1 MRYIPNSA
9 EGQQKMLQE
18 IGLNSLEDLLKGIPE
33 SIRLRS
39 PLKIPSAMSEAEILN
54 QFRSYEQQNNS
65 PILSFLG
72 AGVNDHYIP
81 TVIDALIS
89 RGEFLTSYTPYQ
101 AEISQGTLQAI
112 FEFQTFICQLTD
124 MEISNASMYD
134 GSTALAEAV
143 LMAARISQRSR
154 FLLASSVHPEYR
166 AVVDTYMQHQKLQVD
181 LIGFE
186 EDGTVNGAELE
197 AGMGPDVAAIVV
209 QSPNFFGNIERLVKL
224 GDLAHRHGS
233 LLIVAVA
240 EALSLGILSPP
251 GAAGADIICG
261 ECQSL
266 GIPASFGGPHAGFL
280 ATREK
285 FVRNLPGRLAGQ
297 TVDAE
302 GKRGFVLTLSTREQH
317 IRREK
322 ATSNICTNQSLFAL
336 MATIYCS
343 ILGKKGIR
351 EVAAQNVAK
360 TQYGVSELKKVPGL
374 AIRFPGPRFNEVV
387 VRLASSLK
395 QSLTKFY
402 NAKIAPGLPLG
413 RYFPKLDDCLLI
425 SFTETK
431 SKQDIDR
438 LITMLG
444 TV

>member
-1 MRYIPNSA
+1 
-9 EGQQKMLQE
+9 
-18 IGLNSLEDLLKGIPE
+18 
-33 SIRLRS
+33 
-39 PLKIPSAMSEAEILN
+39 
-54 QFRSYEQQNNS
+54 
-65 PILSFLG
+65 
-72 AGVNDHYIP
+72 
-81 TVIDALIS
+81 
-89 RGEFLTSYTPYQ
+89 
-101 AEISQGTLQAI
+101 GTLQAI

-186 EDGTVNGAELE
+186 EDGTVNGGELE

-266 GIPASFGGPHAGFL
+266 GIP
-280 ATREK
+280 
-285 FVRNLPGRLAGQ
+285 
-297 TVDAE
+297 
-302 GKRGFVLTLSTREQH
+302 
-317 IRREK
+317 
-322 ATSNICTNQSLFAL
+322 
-336 MATIYCS
+336 
-343 ILGKKGIR
+343 
-351 EVAAQNVAK
+351 
-360 TQYGVSELKKVPGL
+360 
-374 AIRFPGPRFNEVV
+374 
-387 VRLASSLK
+387 
-395 QSLTKFY
+395 
-402 NAKIAPGLPLG
+402 
-413 RYFPKLDDCLLI
+413 
-425 SFTETK
+425 
-431 SKQDIDR
+431 
-438 LITMLG
+438 
-444 TV
+444 